1 MKKDIRVYIEDSLES
16 IEKVEEYTKS
26 ISEEDFYKN
35 TQIQDAV

>member
-26 ISEEDFYKN
+26 ISGEDFYKN